1 VKPHIREAKAHL
13 LERAVKERR
22 NVLIPTGQH
31 APMYV
36 EMMGLAGYKVH
47 IIGVFADCDTILTR
61 GVKRGHE
68 TGREYLGTVEMWEK
82 ASRDMLQLVRD
93 VEPGLVTSGIAVLLD
108 NRDFNNPAVLTV
120 GQMHEILVASGVVVE
135 EDKEEHAEK
144 QTMG

>member
-135 EDKEEHAEK
+135 EDKEEYAEK
-144 QTMG
+144 